1 MTETMGSTGSTPP
14 GGTSPGG
21 DSNTRDV
28 AKDEAKGVAQDA
40 AQAGKQ
46 TAQTAKEQAGQ
57 VAGEAAS
64 QARML
69 LDETRSQLTS
79 QGAAQQEHAASRLR
93 TLADE
98 LTGMVNGQV
107 DQPGIASELATQ
119 ASERVRTLADTLENG
134 QPSDLLNEV
143 RRFARQ
149 RPGIFLLSAAAV
161 GFIGGRMTRGVAD
174 EVRDQGDSG
183 YRGDYASTGTGYSG
197 TTGTGYAGTTGTGY
211 SAGLATSP
219 AVPVQGVADAPTATT
234 GYSVPPAPAGDET
247 AQFTPT
253 APATGLS
260 ETSTDQMPSEFGA
273 RGTELSGNRTEDE
286 DRI

>member
-46 TAQTAKEQAGQ
+46 TAQTAKEQAGA
-57 VAGEAAS
+57 VASEATS
-64 QARML
+64 QARKL

-79 QGAAQQEHAASRLR
+79 QGAAQQEKAASGLR

-119 ASERVRTLADTLENG
+119 ASDRVRQIADVIENG

-149 RPGIFLLSAAAV
+149 RPGVFLLSAAAI
-161 GFIGGRMTRGVAD
+161 GFLGGRLTRGVAD

-183 YRGDYASTGTGYSG
+183 YAGGYS
-197 TTGTGYAGTTGTGY
+197 TTGTGYTGTSYTGTGY
-211 SAGLATSP
+211 TDTGYSSGLATSP
-219 AVPVQGVADAPTATT
+219 AVPVQGVTDAPAST
-234 GYSVPPAPAGDET
+234 GYSVPSAPAGDDT

-273 RGTELSGNRTEDE
+273 RGTDLSGNRVDE